1 MRFCFRRLAASTVLP
16 LLAGCGGESSELPPP
31 AVLPPAPAP
40 APTAAPSAPTAPVAT
55 AAAVLPDSKTLDPET
70 AGPDEP
76 LAGFAA
82 VWADAPFFVDAR
94 KDAEQIHLASFDGQ
108 PRRERLGHTLP
119 VQIRGTQGDF
129 VEVSAPPH
137 EETPGF
143 SPNADAHCGWVAF
156 DGPAIAAGATLFVR
170 RSDLAPVLAANFEQT
185 FDDGSSVRFLAGTPV
200 LRTETGTLA
209 LAHTLPVSLSTKP
222 VVRFAYAAVPAPLA
236 LRGESKHVLFAQ
248 QDLTLGGRP
257 FSLAGGYFAPQ
268 ADHVDPVA
276 AGGDR
281 VLFPLESRCSTLQ
294 VSVPRSAI
302 RPYVPSA
309 LGRGGGVGFGLGG
322 VAGAARTVLP
332 AGTALRTKG
341 GRVIAQ
347 VSREVDLDPKQDVPC
362 IQLAFRAESRYLGAP
377 KLATTPGSVEACAA
391 KSSVVTRKGF
401 AAGTGAGGIGFGGA
415 IGSAGHVAPQRVGT
429 GTPQAQGGLAPDQVR
444 RVVVAHVG
452 AIRACFEKEA
462 QRDPSL
468 RGRVTLKWAVD
479 PDGAVPAASVLAST
493 LGNPAVESCMVR
505 QVRSWKFPSAQST
518 TAVSAY
524 PFVFASGAP

>member
-1 MRFCFRRLAASTVLP
+1 MRPCFHRVAVVVLP
-16 LLAGCGGESSELPPP
+16 ILAGCGGEGTELPPP
-31 AVLPPAPAP
+31 AILPPAPAP
-40 APTAAPSAPTAPVAT
+40 SLTAAPSVASAPVAT
-55 AAAVLPDSKTLDPET
+55 AAAVSPASKTQDPET

-108 PRRERLGHTLP
+108 PRRERLGHTIP

-129 VEVSAPPH
+129 VEVSAPPQ

-170 RSDLAPVLAANFEQT
+170 RSDLAPVIAANFEQT
-185 FDDGSSVRFLAGTPV
+185 FEDGSSVRFLAGTPV

-222 VVRFAYAAVPAPLA
+222 VVRFAYSAVPAPLA
-236 LRGESKHVLFAQ
+236 LRGESKHVLSAQ

-268 ADHVDPVA
+268 ADHVDPA
-276 AGGDR
+276 PAGGDR
-281 VLFPLESRCSTLQ
+281 VLFPLVSRCSTLQ

-302 RPYVPSA
+302 RPYVPPA
-309 LGRGGGVGFGLGG
+309 LGRGGGVGFGVGG
-322 VAGAARTVLP
+322 MAGATRTVLP
-332 AGTALRTKG
+332 VGVPLRTKG
-341 GRVIAQ
+341 GRVIAH

-362 IQLAFRAESRYLGAP
+362 IQLGFRAESRYLGAP
-377 KLATTPGSVEACAA
+377 KLTTTPGSVEACAA

-401 AAGTGAGGIGFGGA
+401 GTGTGAGGIGFGAGA
-415 IGSAGHVAPQRVGT
+415 IGSAGHVAPQRVST
-429 GTPQAQGGLAPDQVR
+429 GAPQAQGGLAPDQVR

-468 RGRVTLKWAVD
+468 KGRVTLKWAVD

-505 QVRSWKFPSAQST
+505 QVRSWKFPSAQSA